1 MGYSAGGDGVYQL
14 APRMADRFAAVAMM
28 AGHPNETKADGLLNL
43 PFALF
48 MGGDDAAYDR
58 NKLAGQ
64 WRDELQRLS
73 QEDPNGYEHWVQIY
87 PNTGHWM
94 DSKDREVLPWLQKFT
109 RQAWPK
115 KVVWLQDDRT
125 HTRLYWLGVDAT
137 QAKQGAKLVG
147 EVSGQEIRL
156 VSEIR
161 SVRLFLNDKL
171 LNIDQPV
178 RIFMNGQLVF
188 DGIATRSELQW
199 ADRSRNDLIL
209 S

>member
-1 MGYSAGGDGVYQL
+1 M
-14 APRMADRFAAVAMM
+14 
-28 AGHPNETKADGLLNL
+28 
-43 PFALF
+43 
-48 MGGDDAAYDR
+48 
-58 NKLAGQ
+58 
-64 WRDELQRLS
+64 
-73 QEDPNGYEHWVQIY
+73 
-87 PNTGHWM
+87 
-94 DSKDREVLPWLQKFT
+94 
-109 RQAWPK
+109 PK

-188 DGIATRSELQW
+188 DGIATRSDWPMGRSLSERLDPELIATAIVDVVQP
-199 ADRSRNDLIL
+199 
-209 S
+209 